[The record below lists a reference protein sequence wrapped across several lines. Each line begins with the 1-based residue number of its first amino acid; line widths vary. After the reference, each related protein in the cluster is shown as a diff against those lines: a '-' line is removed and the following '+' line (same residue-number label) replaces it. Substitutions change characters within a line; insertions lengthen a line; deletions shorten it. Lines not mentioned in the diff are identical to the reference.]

1 MTHMLKKILIATDGS
16 ETSMRAAKMAVS
28 IGKASGA
35 SLTAVYVLDVH
46 RLAQLPGYAAMPGIK
61 DNLMELMLKEGGEA
75 LEEIGDMARDANVA
89 YERVVVEGDPG
100 EELLKLCREP
110 GFDLVVLGSVGRGV
124 LTRLLLGSVAE
135 RVVRHSPVPVLVVP
149 ARDEQ
154 EIAAAG

>member
-1 MTHMLKKILIATDGS
+1 MLKKILIATDGS
-16 ETSMRAAKMAVS
+16 ETSMRAANMAVS

-100 EELLKLCREP
+100 EELLKLCSDQ
-110 GFDLVVLGSVGRGV
+110 GFDLIVLGSIGKSG
-124 LTRLLLGSVAE
+124 LTKFLLGSVAE
-135 RVVRHSPVPVLVVP
+135 KVVRHAHIPVLVVP
-149 ARDEQ
+149 
-154 EIAAAG
+154 IKS